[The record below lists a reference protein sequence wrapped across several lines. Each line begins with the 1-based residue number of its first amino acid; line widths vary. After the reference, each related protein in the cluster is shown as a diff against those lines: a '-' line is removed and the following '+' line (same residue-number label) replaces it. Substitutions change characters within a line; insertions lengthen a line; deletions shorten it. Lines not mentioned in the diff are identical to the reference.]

1 MAKNLLF
8 IWRDM
13 KMNEMPRYY
22 ATELGCDLC
31 FEIALF
37 FFKTRRNSGLSIV
50 EASLGSKLSVND
62 IDELETQAGCY
73 DFEKITKL
81 LDFYKTKLPISARC
95 FKRMPKKL
103 ADQYFKK

>member
-1 MAKNLLF
+1 M
-8 IWRDM
+8 
-13 KMNEMPRYY
+13 
-22 ATELGCDLC
+22 
-31 FEIALF
+31 
-37 FFKTRRNSGLSIV
+37 
-50 EASLGSKLSVND
+50 EASLESKLSVND

-103 ADQYFKK
+103 ADQYFKS

>member
-1 MAKNLLF
+1 MLPTIQQTNVGGFAY
-8 IWRDM
+8 D
-13 KMNEMPRYY
+13 
-22 ATELGCDLC
+22 
-31 FEIALF
+31 IAL
-37 FFKTRRNSGLSIV
+37 KV
-50 EASLGSKLSVND
+50 SLESKLSVND

-103 ADQYFKK
+103 ADQYFKS